1 MKLNELFVIETKMR
15 SKILKTPD
23 GMLEYRWNTW
33 LEEEEHE
40 GYIPD
45 GYSKK
50 VLELEILTVHKPG
63 NGHGD
68 ELMRAFMKTTEFK
81 KAELVFLDPV
91 PGMGVNDVTDMSEE
105 EQIRRLH
112 KFYSRFGFRRNP
124 KANRMW
130 LVRKGEIPDNKLPT

>member
-1 MKLNELFVIETKMR
+1 MKLNELLVIESKMK

-23 GMLEYRWNTW
+23 GMLEYRWNDW
-33 LEEEEHE
+33 LEEEEFE
-40 GYIPD
+40 GYIPE

-63 NGHGD
+63 NGYGD
-68 ELMRAFMKTTEFK
+68 ELMRAFMATPEFK

-91 PGMGVNDVTDMSEE
+91 PGMGVNDVSEMSEE
-105 EQIRRLH
+105 EQIRRLK
-112 KFYSRFGFRRNP
+112 KFYKRFGFKNNP

-130 LVRKGEIPDNKLPT
+130 LVRKGEIPTSKLPT